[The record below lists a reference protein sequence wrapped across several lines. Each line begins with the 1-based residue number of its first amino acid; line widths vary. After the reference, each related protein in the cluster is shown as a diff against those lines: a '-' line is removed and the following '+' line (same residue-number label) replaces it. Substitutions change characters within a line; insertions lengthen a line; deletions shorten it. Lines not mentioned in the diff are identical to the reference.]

1 MVRLGERKLSRAE
14 VKLLALWQM
23 TEMMHRG
30 NGTYP
35 GIADIKTASP
45 AARRVWERQFVE
57 HVRVANDALLEGQQR
72 RAVETMCAVVPLCEA
87 IRLCGSSA
95 RPAEVDMTWVRPE
108 SDAIWIETDGP
119 HSRFSVARLF
129 RPGQPR
135 RFTLRIAFPGEP
147 GGTYRPATGVL
158 VTHDNGELTYHLS
171 ATEARRLVAIGRTRW
186 VLEVRRAQAHSR
198 AYGEHE

>member
-57 HVRVANDALLEGQQR
+57 HVRVANDALLGGQQR

-87 IRLCGSSA
+87 LRLCGSSVH
-95 RPAEVDMTWVRPE
+95 PVEVDVTWVKADP
-108 SDAIWIETDGP
+108 DALWIETEGP
-119 HSRFSVARLF
+119 RRRFDPSRLF
-129 RPGQPR
+129 RPGQLR

-171 ATEARRLVAIGRTRW
+171 ASEAQLLVAMGQTRW
-186 VLEVRRAQAHSR
+186 VLEVRRAQAHGR
-198 AYGEHE
+198 AYGEHG